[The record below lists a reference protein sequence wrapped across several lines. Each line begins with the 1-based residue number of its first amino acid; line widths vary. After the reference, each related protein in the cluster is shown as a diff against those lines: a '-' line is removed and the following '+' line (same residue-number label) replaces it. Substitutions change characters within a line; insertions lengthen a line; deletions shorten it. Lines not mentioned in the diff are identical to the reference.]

1 MVYFIAAPHLARGCA
16 KAPNNSVDER
26 NHGMPI
32 RYEDLSNEVRRI
44 TLSGRLDTVGSEEIS
59 EELAS
64 LAATARRGVVVDL
77 SQVTFLS
84 SMGIRALIS
93 AAKARQ
99 ANGGRMVLLVDGS
112 DVVQRTIEA
121 TGVDEL
127 IPVYDD
133 AGDAEKAVL
142 A

>member
-1 MVYFIAAPHLARGCA
+1 M
-16 KAPNNSVDER
+16 APNNAVQSITEA
-26 NHGMPI
+26 GMPLQ
-32 RYEDLSNEVRRI
+32 YLDSSNEVRRI
-44 TLSGRLDTVGSEEIS
+44 SLSGRLDTVGSEEIS
-59 EELAS
+59 EELVS
-64 LAATARRGVVVDL
+64 LAASAKRGVVVDL

-112 DVVQRTIEA
+112 DVVVRTLEA

-133 AGDAEKAVL
+133 AEDAERAVL

>member
-1 MVYFIAAPHLARGCA
+1 
-16 KAPNNSVDER
+16 
-26 NHGMPI
+26 MPI

-44 TLSGRLDTVGSEEIS
+44 SLSGRLDTVGSEEIA
-59 EELAS
+59 EELAL
-64 LAATARRGVVVDL
+64 LATSAKRGVVVDL

-84 SMGIRALIS
+84 SMGIRALIA
-93 AAKARQ
+93 AAKACQ

-112 DVVQRTIEA
+112 DVVVRTLEA

-133 AGDAEKAVL
+133 EGEAESAAL

>member
-1 MVYFIAAPHLARGCA
+1 M
-16 KAPNNSVDER
+16 APNNAVQSITEA
-26 NHGMPI
+26 GMPLQ
-32 RYEDLSNEVRRI
+32 YQDSSNEVRRI
-44 TLSGRLDTVGSEEIS
+44 SLSGRLDTVGSEEIS
-59 EELAS
+59 EELVS
-64 LAATARRGVVVDL
+64 LAASAKRGVVVDL

-112 DVVQRTIEA
+112 DVVVRTLEA

-133 AGDAEKAVL
+133 AEDAERAVL